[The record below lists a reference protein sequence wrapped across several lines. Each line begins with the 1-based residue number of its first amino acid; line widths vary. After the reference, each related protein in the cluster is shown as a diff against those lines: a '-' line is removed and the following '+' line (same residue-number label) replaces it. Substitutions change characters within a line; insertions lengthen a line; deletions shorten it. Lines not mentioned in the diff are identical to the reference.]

1 MKVIKLKAWD
11 KLNNQMLE
19 VLQIC
24 FDDRGLPYLKVGI
37 VGRIGTNQYNLKM
50 EDIELMQFI
59 EAEDKNKKD
68 IYSGYILRTN
78 EAGWIGAVYFHD
90 GRFYLEDNKGGFSYR
105 PDWDLCE
112 VIGNIW
118 ENGDLLK

>member
-78 EAGWIGAVYFHD
+78 EAGWIGEVVFDY
-90 GRFYLEDNKGGFSYR
+90 GQFYLRDNRGGFSYQ

-112 VIGNIW
+112 IIGNIW
-118 ENGDLLK
+118 KNGDLL